1 VVLDNEAYFFF
12 LLKKGIESKYD
23 KEATDLSEAN
33 RIGMNKKYSIWQ
45 RDLSKVTLLYEGER
59 D

>member
-1 VVLDNEAYFFF
+1 
-12 LLKKGIESKYD
+12 LKKGIESKYD